1 MYIVKPKSVAKLPG
15 LILEER
21 EKGRVRLHT
30 RARGTGASMHTHAG
44 TRTHTRTHARTH
56 AYTPPAPHNRDIKR
70 LHVIAQEQDVG
81 QGVQR

>member
-21 EKGRVRLHT
+21 EKGGVRLHT
-30 RARGTGASMHTHAG
+30 RARGTGASMHTHAH
-44 TRTHTRTHARTH
+44 THAHTHTHTHTYA
-56 AYTPPAPHNRDIKR
+56 PPAPHNRDIKG